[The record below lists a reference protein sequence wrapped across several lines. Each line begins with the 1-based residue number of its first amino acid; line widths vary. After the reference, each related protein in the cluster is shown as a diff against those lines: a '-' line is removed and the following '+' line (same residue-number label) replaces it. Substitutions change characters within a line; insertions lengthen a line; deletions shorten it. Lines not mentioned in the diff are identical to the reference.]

1 MTVRNNM
8 SIKEDKVNNK
18 VDFKFSGKIDPTV
31 TKTDFGYTL
40 SILEGDLS
48 ASGKTKEEAFMFL
61 YQKLFIYAAES
72 YQIDRLEE
80 NFAKKGWSIHKQN
93 TEKIVLLEAPY
104 KIEASLDSKQILE
117 DDLEIVAEIK
127 DIESLRQ
134 YFKDSGIVPQEHT
147 FPEVSIESNVYSQ
160 DYKNVPQVT
169 N

>member
-80 NFAKKGWSIHKQN
+80 NFAKRVG
-93 TEKIVLLEAPY
+93 AY
-104 KIEASLDSKQILE
+104 
-117 DDLEIVAEIK
+117 
-127 DIESLRQ
+127 
-134 YFKDSGIVPQEHT
+134 
-147 FPEVSIESNVYSQ
+147 
-160 DYKNVPQVT
+160 T
-169 N
+169 NKTLKKLFF